1 MDESG
6 QVVGEGAHLGVG
18 QPHAEVVALNQA
30 GDRAKGSTLYVTL
43 EPCSHQGL
51 TPPCAGA
58 VAEAGV
64 RAVVIGAI
72 DPDPRVS
79 GAGVSWLTE
88 AGIEV
93 EVGVLEEEARTVDPA
108 YFYHRQ
114 TGLPLVTMKLAMT
127 LDGSVAATDGSSQW
141 ITSEEARN
149 DAHRLRSA
157 VDAVVVGAG
166 TFRSDDPLL
175 SARVEGVESQPVP
188 VVVAGRQSLPI
199 DRRIWERSPIVISA
213 RPLGVPSGEVIVVEG
228 KDEWPDPVES
238 VRALSDR
245 GLLDVLLEGG
255 PQLAGSWWGAGV
267 VGRGVIY
274 VGPQVAGGRGMAPI
288 EGDFATMAQSR
299 AVNIEDV
306 HMVGPDIRIDFLP
319 LKGGVPPKAG
329 RGDPFL
335 PLKGGVPPKAGRG
348 DPFLPLKG
356 GVPGGEGDS

>member
-6 QVVGEGAHLGVG
+6 EVVGEGAHLGVG
-18 QPHAEVVALNQA
+18 HPHAEVVALNQA
-30 GDRAKGSTLYVTL
+30 GDRANGSTLYVTL
-43 EPCSHQGL
+43 EPCSHHGL

-58 VAEAGV
+58 VVEAGV

-79 GAGVSWLTE
+79 GAGVSWLTG

-93 EVGVLEEEARTVDPA
+93 ETGMLEEEARAVDPA
-108 YFYHRQ
+108 YFHHRR

-141 ITSEEARN
+141 ITSEVARK

-157 VDAVVVGAG
+157 MDAVVVGAG

-175 SARVEGVESQPVP
+175 SARVEGVETQPVP

-199 DRRIWERSPIVISA
+199 DRRIWERSPVVISS
-213 RPLGVPSGEVIVVEG
+213 RPLGVPSGEVVVVAS

-255 PQLAGSWWGAGV
+255 PQLAGSWWEAGV
-267 VGRGVIY
+267 VGQGVIY
-274 VGPQVAGGRGMAPI
+274 VGSQVAGGRGMAPI

-299 AVNIEDV
+299 PVNIRDV
-306 HMVGPDIRIDFLP
+306 HMVGADIRIDFLP
-319 LKGGVPPKAG
+319 LK
-329 RGDPFL
+329 
-335 PLKGGVPPKAGRG
+335 
-348 DPFLPLKG
+348 
-356 GVPGGEGDS
+356 DS

>member
-6 QVVGEGAHLGVG
+6 EVVGEGAHLGIG
-18 QPHAEVVALNQA
+18 QPHAEAVALNQA

-64 RAVVIGAI
+64 RAVVIGTI

-79 GAGVSWLTE
+79 GAGVSWLTG
-88 AGIEV
+88 AGVEV
-93 EVGVLEEEARTVDPA
+93 ETGILEEEARAVDPA
-108 YFYHRQ
+108 YFHHRR
-114 TGLPLVTMKLAMT
+114 TELPLVTMKLAMT
-127 LDGSVAATDGSSQW
+127 LDGSVAAADGSSQW

-157 VDAVVVGAG
+157 MDAVVVGAG

-175 SARVEGVESQPVP
+175 SARVKGGETQPIP
-188 VVVAGRQSLPI
+188 VVVAGRQSLPT
-199 DRRIWERSPIVISA
+199 DRRIWERFPIVISA
-213 RPLGVPSGEVIVVEG
+213 RPLGVPSGEVVVVES

-255 PQLAGSWWGAGV
+255 PQLAGSWWRAGV

-274 VGPQVAGGRGMAPI
+274 VGSQVAGGRGMAPI

-306 HMVGPDIRIDFLP
+306 RMVGPDIRIDFLP
-319 LKGGVPPKAG
+319 PEGGVPPQAG

-335 PLKGGVPPKAGRG
+335 PL
-348 DPFLPLKG
+348 
-356 GVPGGEGDS
+356 EDS